1 VDGNKR
7 VGFAAAYTFL
17 AISGLTITADPL
29 DAFAFIDGLFQ
40 AGQFRFEALDPWL
53 RAHVR

>member
-7 VGFAAAYTFL
+7 VDFAAAYTFL
-17 AISGLTITADPL
+17 AINGLTITADPL